1 MVGVLSQL
9 MHRSFCDQ
17 IDYRRQALSAVSDE
31 EMTNLI
37 KYEHSYNAAARIVNV
52 MDEMIEMIVNRTGLV
67 GR

>member
-1 MVGVLSQL
+1 
-9 MHRSFCDQ
+9 
-17 IDYRRQALSAVSDE
+17 LSAVSIDE

-52 MDEMIEMIVNRTGLV
+52 IDEMIEMIVNRTGLV